1 MYERILVPLDG
12 SELAEGAL
20 PYAEGIAKRMR
31 SELVL
36 ITVCASCDGL
46 ERPLRVYVD
55 KKAEELSSSG
65 VRAHSLLV
73 EGDAASEILNSAEN
87 NCIGLIIIS
96 AHGLSGVSRWALGS
110 IANKVV
116 QESHIPTLLIKP
128 SESETASADKQL
140 RSILVSLDG
149 SDFAEAIIPYVEV
162 LAQGMDSEV
171 ALLRVVEPVKLPR
184 LDSYGHWVDLD
195 KYEKEISAEAERE
208 AKRYLSERER
218 ALQRK
223 GVKVTSASLPG
234 NPPQTILQY
243 AEDSSVSLI
252 ALSTHGFSGI
262 TRWAYGGVASRVIE
276 SSSRPVLLVR
286 PSLPPCNT

>member
-12 SELAEGAL
+12 SELAERAL

-31 SELVL
+31 SEVVL

-46 ERPLRVYVD
+46 GRSLKVYVD

-73 EGDAASEILNSAEN
+73 QGDAASEILNSAEKS
-87 NCIGLIIIS
+87 CIGLIIIS
-96 AHGLSGVSRWALGS
+96 THGRTGVSRWALGS
-110 IANKVV
+110 VANKVV
-116 QESHIPTLLIKP
+116 QGSHIPTLLIKS
-128 SESETASADKQL
+128 SESETASADKEL

-149 SDFAEAIIPYVEV
+149 SHFAEAIIPYVEV

-184 LDSYGHWVDLD
+184 LHLYGHGGDLEE
-195 KYEKEISAEAERE
+195 YEKEISAEAERE
-208 AKRYLSERER
+208 AKRYLSEQER
-218 ALQRK
+218 ALQGK
-223 GVKVTSASLPG
+223 GVKVTSTSLPG

-243 AEDSSVSLI
+243 ADHNSVSLI

-262 TRWAYGGVASRVIE
+262 TRWAYGSVASRVIE
-276 SSSRPVLLVR
+276 SSSKPVLLVR
-286 PSLPPCNT
+286 P